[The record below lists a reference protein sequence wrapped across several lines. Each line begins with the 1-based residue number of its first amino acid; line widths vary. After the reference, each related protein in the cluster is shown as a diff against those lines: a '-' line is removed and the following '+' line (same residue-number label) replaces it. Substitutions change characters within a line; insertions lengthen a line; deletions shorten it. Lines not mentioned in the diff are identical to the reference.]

1 MPAFSNVPEGIVCRS
16 MIPRRN
22 IVLALVF
29 VALAIGWAMWQHTYA
44 ALLLLV
50 PLIAFPFFLS
60 RARRRGGR

>member
-1 MPAFSNVPEGIVCRS
+1 